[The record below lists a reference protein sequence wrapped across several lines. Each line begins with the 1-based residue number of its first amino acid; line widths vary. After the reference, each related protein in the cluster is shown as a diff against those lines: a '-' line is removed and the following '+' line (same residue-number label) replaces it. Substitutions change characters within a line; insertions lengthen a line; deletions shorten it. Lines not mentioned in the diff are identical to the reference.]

1 MLFTKSYVTSSR
13 LAADQLGQ
21 RDALRTAGNLQE
33 NNHKQMLKALGFE
46 VNTGLIPQDVYQ
58 EFDNSTVELMR
69 SDQGDVFLNDLLP
82 LSRAVNIGKLT
93 YVTRRASDAGQT
105 QTSMS
110 GQIGVKMDQVE
121 YNYDGTV
128 VPIHDTG
135 FFRNWRELEAQKSE
149 GFDSLI
155 DDQRESVISLRKHL
169 ADTFMNG
176 CNDRDGNAIVLDGK
190 QWLGMKTDT
199 RVVQVANSL
208 FDFSLITGTAADNKA
223 NLITVLNN
231 LWITNNCTA
240 DVTIYVSREIARNWE
255 RDFNTN
261 YNQGKISEEL
271 AGLQG
276 VASIKTSSW
285 LSGNQLMMFPLN
297 GSVRPVSG
305 MGISTMA
312 LPRPLYNS
320 NHEFITATAVGWMV
334 DNDYAGNSC
343 ALNYD

>member
-1 MLFTKSYVTSSR
+1 MLFTKSYVTNSR
-13 LAADQLGQ
+13 LAKDQLNQ
-21 RDALRTAGNLQE
+21 RDIMRTAANLQE
-33 NNHKQMLKALGFE
+33 ANHKQMLKGLGLE
-46 VNTGLIPQDVYQ
+46 VNAGLIPQEVYQ
-58 EFDNSTVELMR
+58 EFDSSTIELMR
-69 SDQGDVFLNDLLP
+69 SDDGDTFLNDLLP
-82 LSRAVNIGKLT
+82 LARSVNIGKLT
-93 YVTRRASDAGQT
+93 YVTRRSSDAGTT

-121 YNYDGTV
+121 YSYDGTV

-155 DDQRESVISLRKHL
+155 DDQRESVRALRRHL
-169 ADTFMNG
+169 RDSFMNG
-176 CNDRDGNAIVLDGK
+176 CLDVNGNAIVVDGR

-208 FDFSLITGTAADNKA
+208 FDFTGGTAANNKI
-223 NLITVLNN
+223 NLITLLDN
-231 LWITNNCTA
+231 LWITNNCTK
-240 DVTIYVSREIARNWE
+240 DVVIYVSREIARNWE
-255 RDFNTN
+255 TDFNTN

-276 VASIKTSSW
+276 VSSIKTTNA
-285 LSGNQLMMFPLN
+285 LSGNQIMMFPLD

-320 NHEFITATAVGWMV
+320 NHEFITAGAIGWMV